1 MNSKRVLSLLFVTLL
16 ATGCGGKTFEDPYG
30 DGNATISRIE
40 VSKCKTNF
48 YTGDVYK
55 DDLGIELTAY
65 YTDRTTKT
73 LDGGFTAVV
82 GNFYS
87 VDGFE
92 CSPNEGVKNPGKY
105 VSVVL
110 VSYTE
115 GDKTLHASKSSTL
128 QFDSVFD
135 NLTDTC
141 NSISLEI
148 NNDYKPGD
156 VIIDD
161 LDYSITFNWQE
172 HGQEIHHF
180 TQQDSR
186 ISLSLSKGGL
196 PIPLDEPLS
205 RDYTYEL
212 EATYAGKHAQAVI
225 EPVLGVLKL
234 DRSELTIDSHKMNKF
249 YSPTN
254 ANSKVVIVP
263 VNLWT
268 DDPGIDLDD
277 YTALDIPHLEELY
290 FGDDESSAN
299 TISFKKYYEKLG
311 INFSG
316 FVTDPYEVT
325 PGMEDALKNTIK
337 FESVYNAS
345 RPGTG
350 LFNCIAQVFEWVKT
364 NYESQLDWNLYD
376 TDQNG
381 SIDNIHFL
389 FNYNGTAWGT
399 SLWPHQGFTGN
410 TKGTILDEKV
420 NVYCVGA
427 RNKLNNAITQIH
439 EQGHVLGLIDYYDY
453 TTRSTSAINY
463 IGHLD
468 MQSDNILDW
477 NSYSKLVNK
486 LVDPYVITGTE
497 NDVEV
502 TIGDSATTG
511 DCLIIPADYSTW
523 NGSAFDEYFL
533 IELFSNKGINTLFWD
548 GCPSLAGPKD
558 YGVRV
563 YHVDSRIYD
572 MMKQQEAS
580 DDPSQWSAFLQ
591 IGPNNSYD
599 YTAPGTGSPSE
610 WGDYKQLA
618 IIQKGGVDTFGDDP
632 ANPSGKYL
640 TLDDMFYTG
649 DSFNFNMAKAFL
661 SKTHKDDIT
670 TMDNGEVFP
679 YTIIFE
685 DVNKDTAT
693 IRVVRA

>member
-1 MNSKRVLSLLFVTLL
+1 MNTKKVFSLLFVTLL
-16 ATGCGGKTFEDPYG
+16 AAGCSGKTFEDPIG
-30 DGNATISRIE
+30 DGTVTIDRIE
-40 VSKCKTNF
+40 VTRCNTNF
-48 YTGDVYK
+48 YTGDIYK
-55 DDLGIELTAY
+55 NNLGVELTAY
-65 YTDRTTKT
+65 YTDKSTKVI
-73 LDGGFTAVV
+73 DSGYTAVV
-82 GNFYS
+82 GEFFS

-92 CSPNEGVKNPGKY
+92 CSPNEAIKNPGKY
-105 VSVVL
+105 VSSII
-110 VSYTE
+110 VSYKD
-115 GDKTLHASKSSTL
+115 GDKTYRTTKNATL

-141 NSISLEI
+141 TGISLEI
-148 NNDYKPGD
+148 NNSYKPGD
-156 VIIDD
+156 IIIND
-161 LDYSITFNWQE
+161 LDYSITFNWQD
-172 HGQEIHHF
+172 HGVEIHHF
-180 TQQDSR
+180 TMQNSK
-186 ISLSLSKGGL
+186 INLSLNKGGS

-212 EATYAGKHAQAVI
+212 TATYAGMSSMATIK
-225 EPVLGVLKL
+225 PVLGILKV
-234 DRSELTIDSHKMNKF
+234 DRTDLTIDSHKMNKF
-249 YSPTN
+249 YSPSSPD
-254 ANSKVVIVP
+254 SKVVIVP
-263 VNLWT
+263 INLWT
-268 DDPGIDLDD
+268 DDPGIDLED
-277 YTALDIPHLEELY
+277 YTALDLPHLEELY

-299 TISFKKYYEKLG
+299 TVSFKKYYEKLN

-325 PGMEDALKNTIK
+325 SGMDDAQKNVLK

-345 RPGTG
+345 RPGNG
-350 LFNCIAQVFEWVKT
+350 LFNCIAQAFEWVKT
-364 NYESQLDWNLYD
+364 NYASELDWSLYD
-376 TDQNG
+376 VDQNG

-410 TKGTILDEKV
+410 TKGTVVDEKV

-453 TTRSTSAINY
+453 TNRSASLINY

-468 MQSDNILDW
+468 MQSDNVLDW

-486 LVDPYVITGTE
+486 LVDPYVVTGTE
-497 NDVEV
+497 NDVSV

-548 GCPSLAGPKD
+548 NCPTLAGPKD

-580 DDPSQWSAFLQ
+580 EDPSEWSSFLQ
-591 IGPNNSYD
+591 IGTNNSSN
-599 YTAPGTGSPSE
+599 YTAPGTGAPAE
-610 WGDYKQLA
+610 WGDFKQLT

-632 ANPSGKYL
+632 ANPTGKYL
-640 TLDDMFYTG
+640 TLDDMFYAG
-649 DSFNFNMAKAFL
+649 DSFDFNFAKAFL
-661 SKTHKDDIT
+661 SKSHKDDIT
-670 TMDNGEVFP
+670 TMDNGETFP
-679 YTIIFE
+679 YTIIFD

-693 IRVVRA
+693 IRVVKA